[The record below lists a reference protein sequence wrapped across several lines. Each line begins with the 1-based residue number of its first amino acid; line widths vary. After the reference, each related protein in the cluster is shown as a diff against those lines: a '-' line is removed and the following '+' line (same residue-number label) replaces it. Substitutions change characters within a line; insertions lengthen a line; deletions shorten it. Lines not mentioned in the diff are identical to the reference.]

1 MSVRVDRRT
10 VSPRR
15 SVETERREEILT
27 AAWSVIA
34 ERGYAGARVADIA
47 ERSGTSTAT
56 VHYYFPTRDDVL
68 SEALRYAV
76 GRAYARHEQQL
87 SDVGDLREQLV
98 KLVELQIPVGAV
110 RDDFRIWLEVW
121 NEASRR
127 PELRPVHEEAYERWA
142 RFVEGIVRKGQ
153 RLGEF
158 ALVEPP
164 MFVAQ
169 LLALVDGLAI
179 QVVAGSSHLGPNEMR
194 EVACAFL
201 AHELF
206 EPAP

>member
-1 MSVRVDRRT
+1 M
-10 VSPRR
+10 SPRR

-27 AAWSVIA
+27 AAWSVLA
-34 ERGYAGARVADIA
+34 DRGYAGARVADIA
-47 ERSGTSTAT
+47 ERSGTSPAT
-56 VHYYFPTRDDVL
+56 VHYYFPRRDVVL

-87 SDVGDLREQLV
+87 CDVVGGLREQLV

-127 PELRPVHEEAYERWA
+127 PELRPVHDEAYERWVS
-142 RFVEGIVRKGQ
+142 FVEGIVRKGQ

-158 ALVEPP
+158 ALVDPST
-164 MFVAQ
+164 FVAQ

-179 QVVAGSSHLGPNEMR
+179 QVVAGSSRVGPDEMR
-194 EVACAFL
+194 EVACSFL
-201 AHELF
+201 ARELF
-206 EPAP
+206 EPSP